1 MLLSEL
7 IAPAFY
13 ELHGELRAGRY
24 SEYMLRGGRGSGKS
38 SFVSL
43 EILLGLLKDPQK
55 HAIVYRRVAATL
67 RESAYSQM
75 LWAARQLGMEEMIEA
90 RLSTMELR
98 LIPTGQR
105 ILFRGCDDPGKSKSI
120 KLKNG
125 SFGYLWFEEAAE
137 FSGMADVRSIKA
149 SILRGRKGAVM
160 AAANQVASAATNR
173 IRSAL
178 KIHSPS
184 KVSFELGEYFGAGFA
199 GGVAASIQQ
208 VQAGA
213 REMSAGAAASLNP
226 QAARISGEMD
236 FGGMAAAMQRAVQDA
251 LGGTNL
257 VVPLHVDG
265 VKLGEASIRG
275 INRVTR
281 SAGRLMLEI

>member
-1 MLLSEL
+1 M
-7 IAPAFY
+7 
-13 ELHGELRAGRY
+13 
-24 SEYMLRGGRGSGKS
+24 
-38 SFVSL
+38 
-43 EILLGLLKDPQK
+43 
-55 HAIVYRRVAATL
+55 AA
-67 RESAYSQM
+67 
-75 LWAARQLGMEEMIEA
+75 AAV
-90 RLSTMELR
+90 
-98 LIPTGQR
+98 
-105 ILFRGCDDPGKSKSI
+105 
-120 KLKNG
+120 
-125 SFGYLWFEEAAE
+125 
-137 FSGMADVRSIKA
+137 FSGGADAAFSAGA
-149 SILRGRKGAVM
+149 SLSQGFANGILSRKGAVI
-160 AAANQVASAATNR
+160 AAANQVASAATSR

-213 REMSAGAAASLNP
+213 REMSAGAAASLSP
-226 QAARISGEMD
+226 QAAHVGGEMD